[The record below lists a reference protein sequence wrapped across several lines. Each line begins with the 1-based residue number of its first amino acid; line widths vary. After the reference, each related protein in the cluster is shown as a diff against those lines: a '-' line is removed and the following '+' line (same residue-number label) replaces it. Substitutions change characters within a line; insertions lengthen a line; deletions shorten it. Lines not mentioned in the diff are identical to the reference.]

1 MVLLALAAW
10 SDEES
15 PAALRVVLLES
26 LALSS
31 ADIVVPAFTLA
42 LDGQLALVGR
52 RATVER
58 LRLDAT
64 RLTLPR
70 DEVRLSEADLVVS
83 FGSVATEAARDAMR
97 GLRTPHV
104 FAFVPRGL
112 AAAVTSAATD
122 EAAGPVVGITGQLP
136 RGAALAIVRELLSTR
151 AGAPLRIGLV
161 HPLIDGSAESSA
173 ALLASAV
180 ELPGF
185 VPVPFHPGPRP
196 RGAPLLSSVLAAV
209 EDAAAGADGVDAFW
223 LAVDASGPL
232 EAMVR
237 AIARRTGRPVL
248 YAPSEAAVAAGA
260 LMSLAPEPRST
271 AAEAAALAAR
281 LLNGTAPEGTR
292 VRTPHRVDFSLN
304 LTTADRLG
312 IVPPHE
318 LVELARGRLFR

>member
-1 MVLLALAAW
+1 
-10 SDEES
+10 
-15 PAALRVVLLES
+15 
-26 LALSS
+26 
-31 ADIVVPAFTLA
+31 
-42 LDGQLALVGR
+42 
-52 RATVER
+52 
-58 LRLDAT
+58 
-64 RLTLPR
+64 
-70 DEVRLSEADLVVS
+70 
-83 FGSVATEAARDAMR
+83 
-97 GLRTPHV
+97 
-104 FAFVPRGL
+104 
-112 AAAVTSAATD
+112 
-122 EAAGPVVGITGQLP
+122 
-136 RGAALAIVRELLSTR
+136 
-151 AGAPLRIGLV
+151 V